1 MNNLNSILLEG
12 NLTRDPVVKTTAK
25 GTTLCTFT
33 VASNRYY
40 KKSNDEAGSGFEKE
54 TSFFDVE
61 AWAKLA
67 ESCAS
72 LGRKGRGVR
81 VAGRLKQD
89 RWEDAEGKAHSKI
102 YIVAEHVEY
111 RPETQT
117 QQQQDPEP
125 GDITDIDE
133 TEPVPEQSAE
143 A

>member
-12 NLTRDPVVKTTAK
+12 NLVRDPVAKTTAK

-40 KKSNDEAGSGFEKE
+40 KKTGEEGFEKE
-54 TSFFDVE
+54 VIFIDIET
-61 AWAKLA
+61 WAKLA

-72 LGRKGRGVR
+72 LCHKGRGVR
-81 VAGRLKQD
+81 VIGRLKQD

-125 GDITDIDE
+125 GDIADFDE

>member
-12 NLTRDPVVKTTAK
+12 NLVRDPVVKTTAK
-25 GTTLCTFT
+25 GTMVCTFT

-40 KKSNDEAGSGFEKE
+40 KKSSDETADFEKE
-54 TSFFDVE
+54 VIFIDVE

-72 LGRKGRGVR
+72 LGHKGRGVR

-102 YIVAEHVEY
+102 CIVAEHVEY
-111 RPETQT
+111 RPEKA
-117 QQQQDPEP
+117 QQQQDSKPD
-125 GDITDIDE
+125 DIMDIDE

-143 A
+143 I